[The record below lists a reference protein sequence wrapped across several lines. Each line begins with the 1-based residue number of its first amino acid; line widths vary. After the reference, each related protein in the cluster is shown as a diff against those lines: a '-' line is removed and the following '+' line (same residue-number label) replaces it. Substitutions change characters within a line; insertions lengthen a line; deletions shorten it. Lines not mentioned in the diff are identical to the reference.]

1 MNSPCN
7 KTRVCRD
14 CGDNYHSEE
23 CSKPKKCVHCYGPH
37 SSNSRQCPEY
47 IRQKQIK
54 ERMSTM
60 REDYFTARHV
70 SLDFNERVDNLA
82 RDAITTGVKIPEINV
97 PLEDFKVARKRK
109 GMEHYQIPKEPCP
122 LNSAT
127 PPRGLAILSA
137 SLSGEGREYWTTKID
152 GYPDGYGLLG
162 NKGATLLM
170 GCDSRRSPTRNSFLP
185 SGEHDGISSV
195 KSTHQLGGHET
206 HTRAVD
212 CIQRRAEL
220 GSSRSI
226 GLSYRRAKGIMPP
239 PENPSTVKTRSM
251 SDSDILS
258 SLSSQLES
266 LGKEMREFREE
277 SKSMGK
283 SIDSTHDKIDE
294 VKVLINAQQEDIE
307 KCLDVIDNL
316 KVENSQLQCELEQV
330 KKELCD
336 VQQSSRR
343 NTVDIQGVLNLEIYL
358 RDFKIQ
364 FI

>member
-1 MNSPCN
+1 MSDIPRQVI
-7 KTRVCRD
+7 KL
-14 CGDNYHSEE
+14 
-23 CSKPKKCVHCYGPH
+23 
-37 SSNSRQCPEY
+37 SRSQ
-47 IRQKQIK
+47 
-54 ERMSTM
+54 TM
-60 REDYFTARHV
+60 VKAVE
-70 SLDFNERVDNLA
+70 SLDIKKL
-82 RDAITTGVKIPEINV
+82 
-97 PLEDFKVARKRK
+97 
-109 GMEHYQIPKEPCP
+109 
-122 LNSAT
+122 
-127 PPRGLAILSA
+127 
-137 SLSGEGREYWTTKID
+137 
-152 GYPDGYGLLG
+152 
-162 NKGATLLM
+162 
-170 GCDSRRSPTRNSFLP
+170 PT
-185 SGEHDGISSV
+185 
-195 KSTHQLGGHET
+195 
-206 HTRAVD
+206 
-212 CIQRRAEL
+212 QRRAEL

-239 PENPSTVKTRSM
+239 PEKPSTVKTRSM

>member
-1 MNSPCN
+1 MG
-7 KTRVCRD
+7 KTIPDIDSIAHHDATIKNANFSISSKSAFD
-14 CGDNYHSEE
+14 C
-23 CSKPKKCVHCYGPH
+23 
-37 SSNSRQCPEY
+37 
-47 IRQKQIK
+47 
-54 ERMSTM
+54 
-60 REDYFTARHV
+60 
-70 SLDFNERVDNLA
+70 LD
-82 RDAITTGVKIPEINV
+82 
-97 PLEDFKVARKRK
+97 
-109 GMEHYQIPKEPCP
+109 
-122 LNSAT
+122 
-127 PPRGLAILSA
+127 RGLAARMFDELSRDVRHFLGSQTFRIA
-137 SLSGEGREYWTTKID
+137 LS
-152 GYPDGYGLLG
+152 
-162 NKGATLLM
+162 
-170 GCDSRRSPTRNSFLP
+170 SFL
-185 SGEHDGISSV
+185 
-195 KSTHQLGGHET
+195 Q
-206 HTRAVD
+206 
-212 CIQRRAEL
+212 QRRAEL

-239 PENPSTVKTRSM
+239 PEKPSTVKTRSM

-343 NTVDIQGVLNLEIYL
+343 NTVDIQGRFVWENETFDDGLSAATGFARYSSSVYDRGEFL
-358 RDFKIQ
+358 DPG
-364 FI
+364 